1 MKIKFNKLK
10 KKEIRTKILDKRKN
24 FNKRKNEIKFKK
36 IFNIFLK

>member
-24 FNKRKNEIKFKK
+24 FNKKK
-36 IFNIFLK
+36 KRN